1 MCSSKKR
8 NKCQVGEKQQRSTTG
23 RKKKKKKKEVDGNQA
38 KGKVEEKQRPEAS
51 SLGE

>member
-1 MCSSKKR
+1 MKNNR
-8 NKCQVGEKQQRSTTG
+8 GLLQAG
-23 RKKKKKKKEVDGNQA
+23 KKKKKKKEVDGNQA